1 MTKPI
6 DVTDASFKTDV
17 LDSDLPVLVDFG
29 AEWCAPCRVI
39 GPVVAE
45 IAEEYAGRLK
55 VARIDVDQNSV
66 VAGQYRIMSIP
77 SLLLFKNGE
86 KVDQVIGAVPKE
98 SLVQR
103 LEAALT

>member
-6 DVTDASFKTDV
+6 EVTDASFKTDV
-17 LDSDLPVLVDFG
+17 LDSDIPVLVDFW
-29 AEWCAPCRVI
+29 AEWCGPCRVI

-45 IAEEYAGRLK
+45 IAEEYAGRVK
-55 VARIDVDQNSV
+55 VAKIDVDQNSV
-66 VAGQYRIMSIP
+66 VAGQYKIMSIP
-77 SLLLFKNGE
+77 SLLVFKGGE

-103 LEAALT
+103 LEAVLT